1 MARKSA
7 LGKGLGDILSEIG
20 QNYESQFK
28 EVINDEK
35 SEAISEIEIDLI
47 DPNPYQPR
55 KYFDEEKLQELA
67 NSIKQHGLLQ
77 PIVVIEHNDR
87 YILIAGERRLR
98 ASKLANLPTIKA
110 IIAQVELDE
119 LRLRELALIE
129 NIQRENLNPIELAL
143 SYKELL
149 EVHNI
154 THEELAQIVN
164 KSRSQI
170 TNTLRLLHLSDYA
183 KDALLQNKITQ
194 GHAKILVN
202 LSQNEQKVV
211 VDSIIGQKL
220 SVRET
225 EELLKKHKN
234 SNKEIKSVTKGDKKF
249 KISKEY
255 INEITQ
261 NLPFKVKVKGQ
272 SVEIL
277 LSSEKEL
284 LKFIDF
290 IKKS

>member
-35 SEAISEIEIDLI
+35 SDAISEIEIDLI

-67 NSIKQHGLLQ
+67 SSIKQHGLLQ
-77 PIVVIEHNDR
+77 PIVVIEHNER

-110 IIAQVELDE
+110 IIAPLELDE

-149 EVHNI
+149 DVHKI
-154 THEELAQIVN
+154 THEELASIVN

-170 TNTLRLLHLSDYA
+170 TNTLRLLNLSEYA
-183 KDALLQNKITQ
+183 KEALLQNKITQ

-202 LSQNEQKVV
+202 LSKEEQKIVI
-211 VDSIIGQKL
+211 DSIIGQKL

-234 SNKEIKSVTKGDKKF
+234 SKQKIKSVTKRDKKF
-249 KISKEY
+249 TIPKEKAQ
-255 INEITQ
+255 IIAQ
-261 NLPFKVKVKGQ
+261 LLPFQIKLKAQ

-277 LSSEKEL
+277 LPCEKEL

>member
-1 MARKSA
+1 MARKSV

-28 EVINDEK
+28 EVINEES
-35 SEAISEIEIDLI
+35 SEVVGELDIDLI

-55 KYFDEEKLQELA
+55 KYFDEEKLKELA
-67 NSIKQHGLLQ
+67 DSIKQHGLLQ
-77 PIVVIEHNDR
+77 PIVVIEHNER

-98 ASKLANLPTIKA
+98 ASKLANLQTIKA

-154 THEELAQIVN
+154 THEELANIVN

-202 LSQNEQKVV
+202 LSPQEQKIV
-211 VDSIIGQKL
+211 VDSIVGQKL

-225 EELLKKHKN
+225 EELLKKHKK
-234 SNKEIKSVTKGDKKF
+234 SNKEIKSVTKRDKKF
-249 KISKEY
+249 IIPKELGAKIKE
-255 INEITQ
+255 E
-261 NLPFKVKVKGQ
+261 LPFKVKIKAQ

-277 LSSEKEL
+277 LDSEKEL
-284 LKFIDF
+284 RKFIDF